1 MTTGEKIRFY
11 RKQKGLSQKALG
23 ELAGGIHEV
32 TIRKYEAGLRNPKPA
47 QLKRI
52 ADAMGISVFMF
63 LDIDITT
70 VSDVLSLV
78 FGMDEFSPMTIE
90 GKRNSHGEYD
100 PASIRLHF
108 NNGIINERLALWAKS
123 KDVEKKLKAS
133 QDSFD
138 SRQAYEQAIKD
149 MDKKLESI
157 RARLINDDTKLK

>member
-11 RKQKGLSQKALG
+11 RKQQGLSQKALG
-23 ELAGGIHEV
+23 EAAGGIHEV

-63 LDIDITT
+63 LDVNITT

-78 FGMDEFSPMTIE
+78 FEMDEFSQMSIE
-90 GKRNSHGEYD
+90 GRRNNKGEYD

-108 NNGIINERLALWAKS
+108 DNDKINERLALWAKS
-123 KDVEKKLKAS
+123 KDVERALKDS
-133 QDSFD
+133 QDNFET
-138 SRQAYEQAIKD
+138 RTEYEAALRD
-149 MDKKLESI
+149 MKKKLESI
-157 RARLINDDTKLK
+157 RARLITDDTKLR